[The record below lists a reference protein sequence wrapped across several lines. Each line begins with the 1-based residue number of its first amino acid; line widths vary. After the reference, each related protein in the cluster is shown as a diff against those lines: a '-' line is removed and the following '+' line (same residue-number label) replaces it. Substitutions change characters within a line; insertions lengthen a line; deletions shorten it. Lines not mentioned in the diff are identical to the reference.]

1 MSTNTFSSTVK
12 LSEYF
17 IKLPIYKADGMN
29 LIFFCDCFLFA
40 VDAAGLSDHFKDV
53 STTMELTAPAVADL
67 KNPTADKTKAMSKYM
82 KKCQIWKSEQA
93 VIKQGIISVILDSL
107 FLNAKGE
114 ATVKVMWEKIKLEYK
129 KKLKM
134 IMVDLCWKLQDE

>member
-12 LSEYF
+12 LGEYF
-17 IKLPIYKADGMN
+17 IKLPIYKADSMN
-29 LIFFCDCFLFA
+29 WIFFHDCFLFA
-40 VDAAGLSDHFKDV
+40 VNAAGLSDHFKDV
-53 STTMELTAPAVADL
+53 STTMEPTAPAVADP
-67 KNPTADKTKAMSKYM
+67 KNPTADKTKTMNKYV

-93 VIKQGIISVILDSL
+93 VIKQGITSVIFDSL

-114 ATVKVMWEKIKLEYK
+114 ATVKVMWEKVKLEYK

-134 IMVDLCWKLQDE
+134 M